1 MIKLSS
7 APLSFLTQNTLP
19 LSIKQ
24 VSFGFIKISCKIM
37 TTRNTLILPVKRL
50 LLPAIFLACLLF
62 IASCTALLAQG
73 TERIEYGKYFQGF
86 NQPNPG
92 LNSNYNSNLELNSS
106 SAGNIASSQ
115 NGTDVNFN
123 LFGNFGNNIINSFKG
138 NNLYLHLAGIAL
150 TSVLVTQNVDYKVE
164 HFFNQHPDYGNWARP
179 ILVTGQLLP
188 FIVGGGLY
196 AYGKFDRNDEF
207 VGASFAVLQASLIE
221 FLYNSTLKA
230 ITGRPG
236 PDWRHNS
243 DMESLSKTFRFGF
256 LRGGVFWGWPSGH
269 TSATMAVVSALTNY
283 YPNVT
288 WLKIVGY
295 TWVAYTIFGVSSV
308 NRGGMHWFSDAIAA
322 ALMSYAVGSTV
333 GKYYRSVYNNA
344 TSSSSNSKRVNVMP
358 EVNPIGINLSFQ
370 F

>member
-1 MIKLSS
+1 MLITLVLSSKKKRYKLSRPVTDTTS
-7 APLSFLTQNTLP
+7 QR
-19 LSIKQ
+19 SIT
-24 VSFGFIKISCKIM
+24 IALKISFFMFI
-37 TTRNTLILPVKRL
+37 
-50 LLPAIFLACLLF
+50 IFACTELN
-62 IASCTALLAQG
+62 AQVEG
-73 TERIEYGKYFQGF
+73 NFNYGKYFTGF
-86 NQPNPG
+86 N
-92 LNSNYNSNLELNSS
+92 SNISNAVSEYNFTPSIRIFAASDISS
-106 SAGNIASSQ
+106 VQSST
-115 NGTDVNFN
+115 NVNFN
-123 LFGNFGNNIINSFKG
+123 LFGNFGNNILDSFKG

-150 TSVLVTQNVDYKVE
+150 TSILVTQNVDYKVE
-164 HFFNQHPDYGNWARP
+164 HFFNQNPDYGQWARP

-196 AYGKFDRNDEF
+196 AYGKLDRNDEF

-256 LRGGVFWGWPSGH
+256 LRGGIFWGWPSGH

-344 TSSSSNSKRVNVMP
+344 TSSGSNSKRVNVMP
-358 EVNPIGINLSFQ
+358 EVNPIGINISFQ

>member
-1 MIKLSS
+1 MKNPVPHTASQSKVQVEFII
-7 APLSFLTQNTLP
+7 LSFIII
-19 LSIKQ
+19 LSA
-24 VSFGFIKISCKIM
+24 G
-37 TTRNTLILPVKRL
+37 
-50 LLPAIFLACLLF
+50 
-62 IASCTALLAQG
+62 ALLNAQV
-73 TERIEYGKYFQGF
+73 EENFNYGKYFTGF
-86 NQPNPG
+86 NSKI
-92 LNSNYNSNLELNSS
+92 SNAASEYNLTSPVRISTASNISTVQSS
-106 SAGNIASSQ
+106 TN
-115 NGTDVNFN
+115 VNFN
-123 LFGNFGNNIINSFKG
+123 LFGNFGNNILDSFKG

-150 TSVLVTQNVDYKVE
+150 TSILVTQNVDYKVE
-164 HFFNQHPDYGNWARP
+164 HFFNQNPIYGQWARP

-196 AYGKFDRNDEF
+196 AYGKLDRNDEF

-236 PDWRHNS
+236 PDWRHHS

-256 LRGGVFWGWPSGH
+256 LRGGIFWGWPSGH

-344 TSSSSNSKRVNVMP
+344 ASANTNSQRVNVMP

>member
-1 MIKLSS
+1 MLQYSEMPFAFIQFTVISLIMLFTGNKIN
-7 APLSFLTQNTLP
+7 A
-19 LSIKQ
+19 Q
-24 VSFGFIKISCKIM
+24 V
-37 TTRNTLILPVKRL
+37 NNNLI
-50 LLPAIFLACLLF
+50 
-62 IASCTALLAQG
+62 
-73 TERIEYGKYFQGF
+73 YGKYFTGF
-86 NQPNPG
+86 DHKYSSLYNNPNHF
-92 LNSNYNSNLELNSS
+92 SVDNLPSELTSIDQSS
-106 SAGNIASSQ
+106 TQ
-115 NGTDVNFN
+115 VDFN
-123 LFGNFGNNIINSFKG
+123 LFGNFGNNILNSFKG

-150 TSVLVTQNVDYKVE
+150 TSVLVTQDLDYKVE
-164 HFFNQHPDYGNWARP
+164 HFFNQNPDYGQWARP

-196 AYGKFDRNDEF
+196 AYGKFDNNSKY

-236 PDWRHNS
+236 PDWRHNT

-256 LRGGVFWGWPSGH
+256 LRGGIFWGWPSGH

-283 YPNVT
+283 FPDAT
-288 WLKIVGY
+288 WLKIVGFS
-295 TWVAYTIFGVSSV
+295 WVAYTIYGVSSV

-344 TSSSSNSKRVNVMP
+344 VSSNLTSQKVNIMP
-358 EVNPIGINLSFQ
+358 EVNPIGINLSFE